1 MNNGFK
7 AKVSGLWEA
16 FTYLFAFNKE
26 VVGLGQRKYETF
38 RNPK

>member
-1 MNNGFK
+1 MALGPPEGLSLNNGFK

-26 VVGLGQRKYETF
+26 VVGLG
-38 RNPK
+38 